1 MHPRPTTGNQR
12 KANLTTTNQP
22 LQGKLRPH
30 SAALFI
36 SDSPSHNTPASS
48 SSGANG
54 ERVGA
59 TSDELIRDLEHKVR
73 KVVELKRAQSDKL
86 RFAVTKKR
94 EEVEKAKLIL
104 QDLIKD
110 SEALGLHYNPSSNQ
124 VEEGSARGHL
134 GKNGG
139 VGDGNDDKIVE
150 EPNRLQPIASI
161 SRRPVYSKHT
171 KINELETKLERRAQA
186 CHEVMRNHQT
196 QELQKKEITAS
207 EAVSQV
213 QTRLAQQKENMATN
227 LRKYKR
233 EVEMRQ
239 KWAREKAK
247 FEKYY
252 NDQMQTLLDA
262 HNGQNASAGSPVA
275 TVGGKVGSPMGH
287 RGPRPGGGSPSRPRK
302 DNNDSLTESSESQEE
317 YRQAFLRMGFSHHA
331 EGVDPEE
338 IIRVFISHEEIMKEL
353 DAKHDED
360 MERVALLRD
369 QLAKSRNIATEK
381 IPLSKRGTSQRLET
395 KEIEISSVERAL
407 ATVVDQYMFVDQS
420 VRPLKIGL
428 QQILQNVTNETVN
441 VDDMAA
447 VEKTLMD
454 SIEEMMKLVREN
466 RGDLD
471 TPPNQSSTEEPQAQ
485 DMVGSTKADAESH
498 NTPGGIS
505 TTLSVL
511 SADSFTSPF
520 NIRIPPKPKEPYF
533 VLGVNTAMQPPKPQ
547 DDGKELDDLDFD
559 VMDRTTVKR
568 ISSVLVCTSV
578 GKKNN
583 GLGGSISSLAMI
595 LDLLDS
601 DLLQLSQQAI
611 ASRQLCN
618 AELRTLIW
626 FQPQQHLTRH
636 LVKLKPTLTLF

>member
-30 SAALFI
+30 SAALFT

-134 GKNGG
+134 GKSGG

-186 CHEVMRNHQT
+186 CHEVMRSTMVLEHIKRRLLSERSDITQETNQLKTCFADLNHQT

-213 QTRLAQQKENMATN
+213 QTRLAQQKEDMATN

-275 TVGGKVGSPMGH
+275 TVGGKMGSPMGH

-302 DNNDSLTESSESQEE
+302 DNNDSLSESSESQEE

-360 MERVALLRD
+360 MERVTLLRD

-447 VEKTLMD
+447 VEKTLMA

-471 TPPNQSSTEEPQAQ
+471 TLSNQSSTEEPQTQ

-547 DDGKELDDLDFD
+547 DDGK
-559 VMDRTTVKR
+559 
-568 ISSVLVCTSV
+568 
-578 GKKNN
+578 G
-583 GLGGSISSLAMI
+583 
-595 LDLLDS
+595 
-601 DLLQLSQQAI
+601 
-611 ASRQLCN
+611 
-618 AELRTLIW
+618 
-626 FQPQQHLTRH
+626 
-636 LVKLKPTLTLF
+636 

>member
-1 MHPRPTTGNQR
+1 MPPRPATGSHR
-12 KANLTTTNQP
+12 KANVATTNQP
-22 LQGKLRPH
+22 LQGKLRPQ
-30 SAALFI
+30 SAALL
-36 SDSPSHNTPASS
+36 SNDSPTTSAP
-48 SSGANG
+48 GANG

-86 RFAVTKKR
+86 RFAVAKKR
-94 EEVEKAKLIL
+94 EEVEKAKLVL

-124 VEEGSARGHL
+124 QEEGHARGQ
-134 GKNGG
+134 
-139 VGDGNDDKIVE
+139 VGRNSDASDEKIVE

-171 KINELETKLERRAQA
+171 KINELETKLEKRAQA
-186 CHEVMRNHQT
+186 CHEVMRSTMVLEHIKRRLLSERSDITQETNQLKIRFADLNHQT

-213 QTRLAQQKENMATN
+213 QTRLAQQKEDMATN
-227 LRKYKR
+227 LRNYKR
-233 EVEMRQ
+233 EVDMRQ

-262 HNGQNASAGSPVA
+262 HNSQNASTNLSSIVA
-275 TVGGKVGSPMGH
+275 VRSA
-287 RGPRPGGGSPSRPRK
+287 GGSSSSRPRK
-302 DNNDSLTESSESQEE
+302 DNNDNLSERSESQEE
-317 YRQAFLRMGFSHHA
+317 CRGAFLRMGFGHHT

-338 IIRVFISHEEIMKEL
+338 IIRVVLSHEEIMKEL

-360 MERVALLRD
+360 LERVALLRD

-447 VEKTLMD
+447 VEKTLID

-466 RGDLD
+466 RVDADSPSIQPEPAGSPAQVEPITADEGSH
-471 TPPNQSSTEEPQAQ
+471 TPA
-485 DMVGSTKADAESH
+485 
-498 NTPGGIS
+498 TP
-505 TTLSVL
+505 LSVL
-511 SADSFTSPF
+511 SADSFTSPY

-533 VLGVNTAMQPPKPQ
+533 VLGVNTAIQPPKPQ
-547 DDGKELDDLDFD
+547 DDGKEPDDFDFD

-578 GKKNN
+578 GKKN
-583 GLGGSISSLAMI
+583 
-595 LDLLDS
+595 
-601 DLLQLSQQAI
+601 
-611 ASRQLCN
+611 
-618 AELRTLIW
+618 
-626 FQPQQHLTRH
+626 
-636 LVKLKPTLTLF
+636 K